1 MWEFSREKTM
11 MEEQLEFQGAE
22 GWPASERLPR
32 ARRCNFSMLSVMTQF
47 CHKKYKVGLSDLD
60 ILVLVVLARSPHPL
74 RFHRVRDACSGGSQT
89 GVWNSLER
97 LADRD
102 YVAVSGKPGGHRYWI
117 AETGVVK
124 LKYLSDR

>member
-1 MWEFSREKTM
+1 MARKRKVTA
-11 MEEQLEFQGAE
+11 GAE
-22 GWPASERLPR
+22 VQFFNAFGDDAVLPQEIQSR
-32 ARRCNFSMLSVMTQF
+32 I
-47 CHKKYKVGLSDLD
+47 VGSD